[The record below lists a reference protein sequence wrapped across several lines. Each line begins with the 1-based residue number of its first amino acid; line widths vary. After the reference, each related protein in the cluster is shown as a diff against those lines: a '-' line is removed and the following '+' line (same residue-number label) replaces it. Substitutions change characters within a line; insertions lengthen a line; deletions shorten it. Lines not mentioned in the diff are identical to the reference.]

1 MTGAFSLG
9 RTRRRRGNGWCI
21 AGHPNPAVRTVNP
34 RPEERQSLIRRPP
47 FAILAPV
54 RTLAVDLGS
63 RRVGLA
69 LSDEGGRFA
78 TPYDV
83 LVVGSPQRATELV
96 LKVVEK
102 EGVERLVVGLP
113 LNMDGTTGGQAR
125 SAAAWGRALGGRSGK
140 PVLFVDERLSSF
152 DAEQQLI
159 DRKRA
164 GEKLTR
170 QRKKEQLD
178 AIAAAAFLQDF
189 LDGRSAA
196 IEPES

>member
-1 MTGAFSLG
+1 
-9 RTRRRRGNGWCI
+9 
-21 AGHPNPAVRTVNP
+21 
-34 RPEERQSLIRRPP
+34 LIRDSG
-47 FAILAPV
+47 FVVLV
-54 RTLAVDLGS
+54 SLRTLAVDLGS

-83 LVVGSPQRATELV
+83 LLVTSPEQTTEIV
-96 LKVVEK
+96 LKVIEK
-102 EGVERLVVGLP
+102 EGAERVVVGLP
-113 LNMDGTTGGQAR
+113 LNMDGSSGPAAR
-125 SAAAWGRALGGRSGK
+125 SAVAWGRSLAERSGK
-140 PVLFVDERLSSF
+140 PVVFVDERLSSF

-178 AIAAAAFLQDF
+178 AIAAAAFLQEF
-189 LDGRSAA
+189 LDGRLDS
-196 IEPES
+196 IDI